1 MGGTRSSANPC
12 LQQAAPAAGMPLSF
26 HICANSWERMEPGVH
41 SRTSRLWCRQALWLW
56 APTLLPA
63 STPRGSPFHPGAVQL
78 RKGEWPSFSSSTY
91 FQRHRRRAA
100 VRTARAPHFS
110 LVRNGTFF
118 GWLHTH
124 RSLWSRSFV
133 YFTFL
138 YWILMWLLRAMN
150 TALSNPNEYHEV
162 QV

>member
-26 HICANSWERMEPGVH
+26 HRCANSWERMEPGVH

-91 FQRHRRRAA
+91 LTPQTESRRLNSTCATLLSSQEWHFLRMIAHASFPLKQVVCLFYFPLLNTNVAA
-100 VRTARAPHFS
+100 KSHEYS
-110 LVRNGTFF
+110 TF
-118 GWLHTH
+118 
-124 RSLWSRSFV
+124 
-133 YFTFL
+133 
-138 YWILMWLLRAMN
+138 
-150 TALSNPNEYHEV
+150 
-162 QV
+162 